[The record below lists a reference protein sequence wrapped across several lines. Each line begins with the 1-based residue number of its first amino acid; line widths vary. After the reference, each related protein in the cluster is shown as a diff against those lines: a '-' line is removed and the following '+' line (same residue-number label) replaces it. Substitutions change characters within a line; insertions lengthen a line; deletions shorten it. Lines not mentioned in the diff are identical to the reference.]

1 MNTFDLAV
9 CSLPGNRCRKRRS
22 LAADLGK
29 QFVLVIANHF
39 YCAQL
44 SVRRNSQESRNSRYL
59 CALHGARATVVSHA
73 VVCVIRY
80 SSDNSV
86 LAFRF

>member
-29 QFVLVIANHF
+29 QFVDFDFGDCQSL
-39 YCAQL
+39 L
-44 SVRRNSQESRNSRYL
+44 L
-59 CALHGARATVVSHA
+59 CTTL
-73 VVCVIRY
+73 C
-80 SSDNSV
+80 
-86 LAFRF
+86 L